1 MEQLIYSNVSK
12 KYTNFELKTF
22 ELTVNCGD
30 IAGLVGANGAGKSTL
45 LNILVDK
52 IKPTSG
58 KVIYKEKYRL
68 ENNIDI
74 REMIAFFDGG
84 CNFYSKLTLKD
95 VDRINRG
102 LYRKWN
108 TKQFEDY
115 LDVLKVP
122 QYIEI
127 GKMSVGTRNKMMIS
141 AMMSREAD
149 ILICDELTT
158 GLDPIAREKALCL
171 IDEYVKDNNAAVI
184 FSTHIISDLEGFA
197 NRILLIDQGTI
208 LADDPI
214 EKYMCNGYGKE
225 FESTLISK
233 LKHNYQE

>member
-1 MEQLIYSNVSK
+1 MEQLLYANVSK
-12 KYTNFELKTF
+12 KYTDFELKSF
-22 ELTVNCGD
+22 EFIINRGD
-30 IAGLVGANGAGKSTL
+30 IVGLVGVNGAGKSTL
-45 LNILVDK
+45 LNILVNK

-58 KVIYKEKYRL
+58 NVIYKEKYRI

-74 REMIAFFDGG
+74 REAVAFFDGK
-84 CNFYSKLTLKD
+84 CNYYSKLSPKD
-95 VDRINRG
+95 VSYINQG
-102 LYRKWN
+102 IYHKWD
-108 TKQFEDY
+108 TARFKEY
-115 LDVLKVP
+115 LDILKVP
-122 QYIEI
+122 QNIEI
-127 GKMSVGTRNKMMIS
+127 GKMSLGTKNKMMIS
-141 AMMSREAD
+141 AMMSRKAE

-158 GLDPIAREKALCL
+158 GLDPIARDKILRL
-171 IDEYVKDNNAAVI
+171 IGEYVKFNNSAVF